1 MIDIHSHILYG
12 IDDGSDSIE
21 ESIKII
27 EKAKENGVTDIICTP
42 HYIYN
47 SEYNSKK
54 NSNKKILD
62 KINKEVEGINLYL
75 GNEVFITDN
84 LLDLLKSKEIS
95 SLNNTKYILIELPLC
110 SAYHSLHEIIFQ
122 LRCNGYIPIIAHP
135 ERYLSIQ
142 SNPASIT
149 HLLEHGALLQSN
161 IGSVTGFYGKR
172 TKKTVKYLLKNRYV
186 QFMSSDVHHDSYCT
200 YDLLA
205 KAKKK
210 IKFYTNQNYMED
222 ILINNPRKLIENEDI
237 EYNTE
242 ANSNKGIL
250 NLFK

>member
-1 MIDIHSHILYG
+1 MIDLHSHIIFG

-27 EKAKENGVTDIICTP
+27 EKAKEQGVTEIVCTP

-47 SEYNSKK
+47 SEYNSQKRK
-54 NSNKKILD
+54 NQKILNQI
-62 KINKEVEGINLYL
+62 KKEIEGIELYL

-84 LLDLLKSKEIS
+84 MLSLLQKGTIS
-95 SLNNTKYILIELPLC
+95 SINNSKYVLMELPLC
-110 SAYHSLHEIIFQ
+110 NTYHNLNEIIFQ
-122 LRCNGYIPIIAHP
+122 LRCEGYIPIIAHP

-172 TKKTVKYLLKNRYV
+172 AQKTVKYLLKNHYV
-186 QFMSSDVHHDSYCT
+186 QFMSSDVHHEAYCT
-200 YDLLA
+200 YNLLP
-205 KAKKK
+205 KATKK
-210 IKFYTNQNYMED
+210 IKRYTNKQYAED
-222 ILINNPRKLIENEDI
+222 ILVNNAKKVLNNEDI
-237 EYNTE
+237 EYNVDE
-242 ANSNKGIL
+242 KVKKG
-250 NLFK
+250 LFK